1 MRCALNIYAGPSA
14 GQRIWI
20 GDGQTIKVGRTHAAE
35 FLIPGDPHVSGLHF
49 AVELVDD
56 QLMLTDLKSRNGT
69 YLNGERLTQPVALH
83 DGDVVTVGKT
93 HLQAAIPGESTGSR
107 SGFGSRWFDEQTALA
122 MGDETNQVPQ
132 PPAPPRYDSDLT
144 EFLPS
149 LSAKAEHVESADEP
163 HEVGDHYSRLSS
175 GDFQKLR
182 QKAGYGS
189 QPHIDPPAQRVEQPV
204 VHGAHPA
211 ASGSAAPGPLDYE
224 SGVAPSGLNYFTQR
238 VVVDPIAV
246 ARYIGQGRNLY
257 AVVNLT
263 RLPGDDRSAFY
274 REATSHGAVPIS
286 DNQVVLDDRSVTQF
300 EATMRSI
307 WGRDAV
313 ICLASRASKFAFVA
327 HALRVADKLTFPSE
341 LLESLYTKSSQDAQE
356 LFQEVSAIMLEVD
369 RGAGWAIFKN
379 DAEIRTWRTLGMPCP
394 PASAQQSP

>member
-20 GDGQTIKVGRTHAAE
+20 GDGQTIKVGRTHASE
-35 FLIPGDPHVSGLHF
+35 FLIPNDPHVSGLHF

-56 QLMLTDLKSRNGT
+56 KLMLTDLKSRNGT
-69 YLNGERLTQPVALH
+69 YVNGERIAQPVALH

-93 HLQAAIPGESTGSR
+93 HLQAAIPGESSGSR
-107 SGFGSRWFDEQTALA
+107 SGFGSRWFDEQTAA
-122 MGDETNQVPQ
+122 ANADETGIGQK
-132 PPAPPRYDSDLT
+132 PPAPRYDSDLT
-144 EFLPS
+144 EFLPK
-149 LSAKAEHVESADEP
+149 LAAEAPAAQAEEEEH

-175 GDFQKLR
+175 GDFQKAR

-189 QPHIDPPAQRVEQPV
+189 QANVEAPAKRAEQPV

-211 ASGSAAPGPLDYE
+211 ASGAASPGPLDYE
-224 SGVAPSGLNYFTQR
+224 AGVAPSGLNYFTQR

-257 AVVNLT
+257 AIVNLN

-274 REATSHGAVPIS
+274 RDATSHGAVPIS
-286 DNQVVLDDRSVTQF
+286 DNQVVLDDRSVAQF
-300 EATMRSI
+300 ETTIRSI

-313 ICLASRASKFAFVA
+313 ICLASRATKFAFVA
-327 HALRVADKLTFPSE
+327 HALRVAHKLTYPSE
-341 LLESLYTKSSQDAQE
+341 LLESLYTKSSQDTAD
-356 LFQEVSAIMLEVD
+356 LFQDVSAIMLEVD

-394 PASAQQSP
+394 PASAEQ

>member
-35 FLIPGDPHVSGLHF
+35 FLIPSDPHVSGLHF
-49 AVELVDD
+49 AVELIDE

-69 YLNGERLTQPVALH
+69 YLNGERLTQTVPLQ
-83 DGDVVTVGKT
+83 DGDVITVGKT

-107 SGFGSRWFDEQTALA
+107 SGFGSRWLDEQTAVNMA
-122 MGDETNQVPQ
+122 DETGRAPQ
-132 PPAPPRYDSDLT
+132 PPAPRHDSDLT
-144 EFLPS
+144 EYLPARA
-149 LSAKAEHVESADEP
+149 AKSQQAEEADDP
-163 HEVGDHYSRLSS
+163 HEIVGDHYSRLSS

-182 QKAGYGS
+182 RKAGYGS
-189 QPHIDPPAQRVEQPV
+189 HAQVEPAPQTEQPI

-211 ASGSAAPGPLDYE
+211 TSGAASPGPLDYE
-224 SGVAPSGLNYFTQR
+224 AGVAPSGLNYFTQR

-246 ARYIGQGRNLY
+246 ARYIGQGRKLY
-257 AVVNLT
+257 AVVNLS
-263 RLPGDDRSAFY
+263 RLPGDDRSQFY
-274 REATSHGAVPIS
+274 REATANGAVPIS
-286 DNQVVLDDRSVTQF
+286 DSQVVLDDRNVTQF
-300 EATMRSI
+300 ETTIRSI

-313 ICLASRASKFAFVA
+313 ICLASRADKFAFVA

-341 LLESLYTKSSQDAQE
+341 LLDSLYTRSSTDSQA
-356 LFQEVSAIMLEVD
+356 LFQDVSAIMLEVE

-394 PASAQQSP
+394 PTQTQP

>member
-20 GDGQTIKVGRTHAAE
+20 GDGQTIKVGRTHASE
-35 FLIPGDPHVSGLHF
+35 FLIPNDPHVSGLHF
-49 AVELVDD
+49 AIELVDEE
-56 QLMLTDLKSRNGT
+56 LTLTDLKSRNGT
-69 YLNGERLTQPVALH
+69 YVNGNRVTTPVVLK

-93 HLQAAIPGESTGSR
+93 HLQAAIPGESSGSR
-107 SGFGSRWFDEQTALA
+107 SGFGSRWFDEQTAHA
-122 MGDETNQVPQ
+122 TGDETGHAEK
-132 PPAPPRYDSDLT
+132 PPAPRYDSDLT
-144 EFLPS
+144 EFLPEG
-149 LSAKAEHVESADEP
+149 LSKEAEVIADED
-163 HEVGDHYSRLSS
+163 HEEVGDHYSRLSS
-175 GDFQKLR
+175 GDFQKAR

-189 QPHIDPPAQRVEQPV
+189 HPQIEAPPVRQAEQPL

-211 ASGSAAPGPLDYE
+211 ASGAEKPGPLDYE
-224 SGVAPSGLNYFTQR
+224 AGIAPSGLNYFTQR

-257 AVVNLT
+257 AVVNLN

-274 REATSHGAVPIS
+274 RDATSHGAVPIS
-286 DNQVVLDDRSVTQF
+286 ENQVVLDDRSVAQF
-300 EATMRSI
+300 ETTIRSI

-313 ICLASRASKFAFVA
+313 ICLASRATKFAFVA
-327 HALRVADKLTFPSE
+327 QALKVAGKLTYPSE
-341 LLESLYTKSSQDAQE
+341 LLESLYTKSSQDTAD
-356 LFQEVSAIMLEVD
+356 LFQDVSAIMLEVD

-394 PASAQQSP
+394 PVSASQ